1 MRSSLFRRHF
11 MLTAGMILI
20 SFALLAA
27 AFMTLS
33 YRYMVQEKKETM
45 AVNVTY
51 VASLTQDILE
61 QGFDPAEDGFKLYGP
76 ALSMI
81 ADCDI
86 LICNRSGTV
95 LRYTA
100 DGRNIPGYAGQAI
113 NPAVVD
119 QLISQGCYSGMSD
132 LGLYPNLYF
141 AAGVPIY
148 FQSGADTSVEYLI
161 FMTTSAGELI
171 ALWKT
176 LATIFFFIAVV
187 VLCIAFIS
195 SSIFSL
201 QQVKPLR
208 EMADAVR
215 KFGMGEY
222 DTRVDD
228 YGRKDEIGDL
238 ATAFNA
244 MADSL
249 ASSEKRRQEFVANIS
264 HELKTPM
271 TTISGF
277 TNGIL
282 DGTIPPEKVNDSLQ
296 VISSETA
303 RLSRLVR
310 RMLDVSAL
318 QAREAVESQV
328 EFDVSETMVQVM
340 ISLEGKIKGRQ
351 LDMDVQIP
359 DNPVRVWGDPDGITQ
374 VCYNPV
380 SYTHLAAH
388 QFGVVL
394 GVHTRLDGGGV
405 GVDDQIQVQLLGH
418 LVPEGN
424 HLRDFKGG
432 VHVDKGERTVAEKRL
447 LCQPKQHGGVLADAP
462 EHTQLAQ
469 LLVCL
474 PQNVDT
480 LRLQG
485 VQMVHLVILLL
496 VFRSL
501 SGSILIALFIICFPP
516 MFVKSAIVTFS

>member
-33 YRYMVQEKKETM
+33 YRYMVQEKKEAM

-222 DTRVDD
+222 DTRVED

-374 VCYNPV
+374 VCYN
-380 SYTHLAAH
+380 LLDNAAKFATPGTAIAVTITTKGTKAYISVKNH
-388 QFGVVL
+388 GETIPPEELSMIFDRF
-394 GVHTRLDGGGV
+394 HKSDRSRSIDKEGV
-405 GVDDQIQVQLLGH
+405 GLG
-418 LVPEGN
+418 LYIVKTILNN
-424 HLRDFKGG
+424 HK
-432 VHVDKGERTVAEKRL
+432 ENITVTSKDGITEFIFTL
-447 LCQPKQHGGVLADAP
+447 TLA
-462 EHTQLAQ
+462 
-469 LLVCL
+469 
-474 PQNVDT
+474 
-480 LRLQG
+480 G
-485 VQMVHLVILLL
+485 
-496 VFRSL
+496 
-501 SGSILIALFIICFPP
+501 
-516 MFVKSAIVTFS
+516 

>member
-33 YRYMVQEKKETM
+33 YRYMVQEKKEAM
-45 AVNVTY
+45 AINVTY
-51 VASLTQDILE
+51 VASLTQDLLE
-61 QGFDPAEDGFKLYGP
+61 QGFDPAEDGFRLYGP

-86 LICNRSGTV
+86 LICDDSGKV

-100 DGRNIPGYAGQAI
+100 DGRNIMNYVGCSI
-113 NPAVVD
+113 SSTVVN
-119 QLISQGCYSGMSD
+119 QLVSQGCYSGMSD
-132 LGLYPNLYF
+132 LGLYSNLYF
-141 AAGVPIY
+141 TSGVPIY
-148 FQSGADTSVEYLI
+148 FQSGNNTSVEYLV
-161 FMTTSAGELI
+161 FMTTSAGELVT
-171 ALWKT
+171 LWKA

-228 YGRKDEIGDL
+228 YGRKDEVGDL
-238 ATAFNA
+238 AAAFNA

-310 RMLDVSAL
+310 KMLDVSAL
-318 QAREAVESQV
+318 QARESVQSQV
-328 EFDVSETMVQVM
+328 EFDISETMVQVM
-340 ISLEGKIKGRQ
+340 ISLEGKIKSRR

-359 DNPVRVWGDPDGITQ
+359 DNPVEVWGDPDGITQ
-374 VCYNPV
+374 VCYN
-380 SYTHLAAH
+380 LLDNAAK
-388 QFGVVL
+388 FAAPGTAIGVTITTKGTKAYISVKNQGETIPPEEL
-394 GVHTRLDGGGV
+394 SMIFDRFHKSDRSRSIDKEGV
-405 GVDDQIQVQLLGH
+405 GLG
-418 LVPEGN
+418 LYIVKTILNN
-424 HLRDFKGG
+424 HKENITVTSKDG
-432 VHVDKGERTVAEKRL
+432 VTEFVFTL
-447 LCQPKQHGGVLADAP
+447 TLA
-462 EHTQLAQ
+462 
-469 LLVCL
+469 
-474 PQNVDT
+474 
-480 LRLQG
+480 G
-485 VQMVHLVILLL
+485 
-496 VFRSL
+496 
-501 SGSILIALFIICFPP
+501 
-516 MFVKSAIVTFS
+516 

>member
-33 YRYMVQEKKETM
+33 YRYMVQEKKEAM

-61 QGFDPAEDGFKLYGP
+61 QGFDPAEDGFRLYGP

-86 LICNRSGTV
+86 LICDNSGTV

-100 DGRNIPGYAGQAI
+100 DGRNIPNYVGQSI
-113 NPAVVD
+113 NPTVVD
-119 QLISQGCYSGMSD
+119 QLVNQGCYSGMSD

-141 AAGVPIY
+141 ASGVPIY
-148 FQSGADTSVEYLI
+148 FQSGANTSVEYLI

-222 DTRVDD
+222 DTRVED

-249 ASSEKRRQEFVANIS
+249 ACSEKRRQEFVANIS

-318 QAREAVESQV
+318 QARESVESQV

-374 VCYNPV
+374 VCYN
-380 SYTHLAAH
+380 LLDNAAKFATPGTAIAVTITTKGTKAYISVKNH
-388 QFGVVL
+388 GETIPPEELTMIFDRF
-394 GVHTRLDGGGV
+394 HKSDRSRSIDKEGV
-405 GVDDQIQVQLLGH
+405 GLG
-418 LVPEGN
+418 LYIVKTILNN
-424 HLRDFKGG
+424 HK
-432 VHVDKGERTVAEKRL
+432 ENITVTSKDGITEFVFTL
-447 LCQPKQHGGVLADAP
+447 TLA
-462 EHTQLAQ
+462 
-469 LLVCL
+469 
-474 PQNVDT
+474 
-480 LRLQG
+480 G
-485 VQMVHLVILLL
+485 
-496 VFRSL
+496 
-501 SGSILIALFIICFPP
+501 
-516 MFVKSAIVTFS
+516 

>member
-1 MRSSLFRRHF
+1 MKSTLFRRHF
-11 MLTAGMILI
+11 LLTAGMILI

-33 YRYMVQEKKETM
+33 YRYMVQEKKQTM

-51 VASLTQDILE
+51 VAGLTQNVLN
-61 QGFDPAEDGFKLYGP
+61 QGYDLAEDGFKFYGP
-76 ALSMI
+76 TLSII
-81 ADCDI
+81 ADSDI
-86 LICNRSGTV
+86 LICDPSGGV
-95 LRYTA
+95 LCYIA
-100 DGRNIPGYAGQAI
+100 DGQNMGNYTGRTISSS
-113 NPAVVD
+113 VVD
-119 QLISQGCYSGMSD
+119 QLVSQGQYSGMSD
-132 LGLYPNLYF
+132 LGIYPNLYF

-148 FQSGADTSVEYLI
+148 YQSGEELNVAYLV
-161 FMTTSAGELI
+161 FLTTSAGELI
-171 ALWKT
+171 ALWKA

-201 QQVKPLR
+201 QQIKPLR

-215 KFGMGEY
+215 RFGMGEY
-222 DTRVDD
+222 DVRVADL
-228 YGRKDEIGDL
+228 GRKDEIGDL

-310 RMLDVSAL
+310 QMLDVSAL
-318 QAREAVESQV
+318 QARESVQTQV
-328 EFDVSETMVQVM
+328 EFDVGETMVQVM

-359 DNPVRVWGDPDGITQ
+359 DSPVLVWGDPDGITQ
-374 VCYNPV
+374 VCYN
-380 SYTHLAAH
+380 LLDNAAKFATPGTTISISITTKGPKAYISVKDQGETIPPEELSMIFDRFH
-388 QFGVVL
+388 KSD
-394 GVHTRLDGGGV
+394 RSRSIDKDGV
-405 GVDDQIQVQLLGH
+405 GLG
-418 LVPEGN
+418 LYIVKTILNN
-424 HLRDFKGG
+424 HKENITVTSQDG
-432 VHVDKGERTVAEKRL
+432 VTEFVFTL
-447 LCQPKQHGGVLADAP
+447 TLA
-462 EHTQLAQ
+462 
-469 LLVCL
+469 
-474 PQNVDT
+474 
-480 LRLQG
+480 G
-485 VQMVHLVILLL
+485 
-496 VFRSL
+496 
-501 SGSILIALFIICFPP
+501 
-516 MFVKSAIVTFS
+516 

>member
-11 MLTAGMILI
+11 ILTAGMILI

-33 YRYMVQEKKETM
+33 YRYMVQEKKEAM

-86 LICNRSGTV
+86 LICDRSGTV

-100 DGRNIPGYAGQAI
+100 DGRNIPGYAGQSI
-113 NPAVVD
+113 TPSVVD

-141 AAGVPIY
+141 ASGVPIY

-222 DTRVDD
+222 DTRVAD

-374 VCYNPV
+374 VCYN
-380 SYTHLAAH
+380 LLDNAAKFATPGTAIAVTITTKGTKAYISVKNH
-388 QFGVVL
+388 GETIPPEELSMIFDRF
-394 GVHTRLDGGGV
+394 HKSDRSRSIDKEGV
-405 GVDDQIQVQLLGH
+405 GLG
-418 LVPEGN
+418 LYIVKTILNN
-424 HLRDFKGG
+424 HK
-432 VHVDKGERTVAEKRL
+432 ENITVTSKDGITEFVFTL
-447 LCQPKQHGGVLADAP
+447 TLA
-462 EHTQLAQ
+462 
-469 LLVCL
+469 
-474 PQNVDT
+474 
-480 LRLQG
+480 G
-485 VQMVHLVILLL
+485 
-496 VFRSL
+496 
-501 SGSILIALFIICFPP
+501 
-516 MFVKSAIVTFS
+516 

>member
-33 YRYMVQEKKETM
+33 YRYMVQEKKEAM
-45 AVNVTY
+45 AINVTY
-51 VASLTQDILE
+51 VASLTQDLLE
-61 QGFDPAEDGFKLYGP
+61 QGFDPAEEGFRLYGP

-81 ADCDI
+81 AECDI
-86 LICNRSGTV
+86 LICDDSGKV

-100 DGRNIPGYAGQAI
+100 DGRNILDYVGRSISSG
-113 NPAVVD
+113 VVD
-119 QLISQGCYSGMSD
+119 TLVSQGCYSGMSD
-132 LGLYPNLYF
+132 LGLYSNLYF
-141 AAGVPIY
+141 ASGVPIY
-148 FQSGADTSVEYLI
+148 FQSGNNTSVEYLV
-161 FMTTSAGELI
+161 FMTTSAGELVT
-171 ALWKT
+171 LWKA

-228 YGRKDEIGDL
+228 YGRKDEVGDL
-238 ATAFNA
+238 AAAFNA

-310 RMLDVSAL
+310 KMLDVSAL
-318 QAREAVESQV
+318 QARESVESQV
-328 EFDVSETMVQVM
+328 EFDISETMVQVM
-340 ISLEGKIKGRQ
+340 ISLEGKIKSRR

-359 DNPVRVWGDPDGITQ
+359 DNPVEVWGDPDGITQ
-374 VCYNPV
+374 VCYN
-380 SYTHLAAH
+380 LLDNAAKFAAPGTAIAVTITTKGTKAYISVKNQGETIPPEELSMIFDRFH
-388 QFGVVL
+388 KSD
-394 GVHTRLDGGGV
+394 RSRSIDKEGV
-405 GVDDQIQVQLLGH
+405 GLG
-418 LVPEGN
+418 LYIVKTILNN
-424 HLRDFKGG
+424 HKENITVTSKDG
-432 VHVDKGERTVAEKRL
+432 VTEFIFTL
-447 LCQPKQHGGVLADAP
+447 TLA
-462 EHTQLAQ
+462 
-469 LLVCL
+469 
-474 PQNVDT
+474 
-480 LRLQG
+480 G
-485 VQMVHLVILLL
+485 
-496 VFRSL
+496 
-501 SGSILIALFIICFPP
+501 
-516 MFVKSAIVTFS
+516 

>member
-33 YRYMVQEKKETM
+33 YRYMVQEKKEAM
-45 AVNVTY
+45 AINVTY
-51 VASLTQDILE
+51 VASLTQDLLE
-61 QGFDPAEDGFKLYGP
+61 QGFDPAEDGFRLYGP

-86 LICNRSGTV
+86 LICDDSGKV

-100 DGRNIPGYAGQAI
+100 DGRNIMNYVGCSI
-113 NPAVVD
+113 SSSVVN
-119 QLISQGCYSGMSD
+119 QLVSQGCYSGMSD
-132 LGLYPNLYF
+132 LGLYSNLYF
-141 AAGVPIY
+141 TSGVPIY
-148 FQSGADTSVEYLI
+148 FQSGNNTSVEYLV
-161 FMTTSAGELI
+161 FMTTSAGELVT
-171 ALWKT
+171 LWKA

-228 YGRKDEIGDL
+228 YGRKDEVGDL
-238 ATAFNA
+238 AAAFNA

-310 RMLDVSAL
+310 KMLDVSAL
-318 QAREAVESQV
+318 QARESVQSQV
-328 EFDVSETMVQVM
+328 EFDISETMVQVM
-340 ISLEGKIKGRQ
+340 ISLEGKIKSRR

-359 DNPVRVWGDPDGITQ
+359 DNPVEVWGDPDGITQ
-374 VCYNPV
+374 VCYN
-380 SYTHLAAH
+380 LLDNAAK
-388 QFGVVL
+388 FAAPGTAIGVTITTKGTKAYISVKNQGETIPPEEL
-394 GVHTRLDGGGV
+394 SMIFDRFHKSDRSRSIDKEGV
-405 GVDDQIQVQLLGH
+405 GLG
-418 LVPEGN
+418 LYIVKTILNN
-424 HLRDFKGG
+424 HKENITVTSKDG
-432 VHVDKGERTVAEKRL
+432 VTEFVFTL
-447 LCQPKQHGGVLADAP
+447 TLA
-462 EHTQLAQ
+462 
-469 LLVCL
+469 
-474 PQNVDT
+474 
-480 LRLQG
+480 G
-485 VQMVHLVILLL
+485 
-496 VFRSL
+496 
-501 SGSILIALFIICFPP
+501 
-516 MFVKSAIVTFS
+516 